1 MLRLRRSALHE
12 ARSPAADHKVA
23 PPQVDVRPCHGW
35 LQVIARYAND
45 ENRHLLVERN
55 GGKRKIVERDS
66 SFPNW
71 KLRGPAT

>member
-1 MLRLRRSALHE
+1 MA
-12 ARSPAADHKVA
+12 
-23 PPQVDVRPCHGW
+23 G